1 MVKFQGPK
9 VYGAV
14 TVGERGQ
21 VAIPVELR
29 KAFGIKP
36 GDKLFVFTK
45 GKGFINLIP
54 AEQFNE
60 FLSHMT
66 EMLAKIKKEKLDINK

>member
-1 MVKFQGPK
+1 MAKFSGPQ

-21 VAIPVELR
+21 VVIPAKLR
-29 KAFGIKP
+29 KVFGISP

-45 GKGFINLIP
+45 GHEFINLVP
-54 AEQFNE
+54 SAQFNE
-60 FLSHMT
+60 FLEHMSQ
-66 EMLAKIKKEKLDINK
+66 MLEKMKKENIHINK

>member
-1 MVKFQGPK
+1 MAEFHGPK

-21 VAIPVELR
+21 VVIPAKLR
-29 KAFGIKP
+29 KVFGIRA

-45 GKGFINLIP
+45 GNEFINLIP
-54 AEQFNE
+54 SAQFNE
-60 FLSHMT
+60 FLDHMT
-66 EMLAKIKKEKLDINK
+66 EMLEKMKKEKTHINK